1 MNNVLIQMQIL
12 ANWDF
17 WFPKTWL
24 FYIIGSIS
32 RFLLKS
38 PSFETTTTQFYG
50 AKGLRGL
57 EHFWV
62 VIDWP
67 IPINAN

>member
-1 MNNVLIQMQIL
+1 MKNVLIQMQIL
-12 ANWDF
+12 ANQNF
-17 WFPKTWL
+17 RFVKIWL

-38 PSFETTTTQFYG
+38 PGLESKNLQFYG

-57 EHFWV
+57 NSGNKV
-62 VIDWP
+62 
-67 IPINAN
+67 